1 MSVLEQVQDDA
12 RTAMKARE
20 RDKASALRLVVD
32 ALQQDAKMGKGDEVA
47 VLQRERKKRVEAAEA
62 FEGAGRTEQAAAER
76 FEAELIEGY
85 LPAQL
90 SDEELEGLVAE
101 AVAETGATEQK
112 QMGQVMSAVMPKVA
126 GRADGKRVSAAV
138 RKKLGAELGPPPA
151 DSRQRGGRR
160 ARRLRG
166 LGPARAARPPAGGSP
181 PARQRADPGRR
192 RRATCRRPRQWSTRW
207 SS

>member
-1 MSVLEQVQDDA
+1 MTVLEQVQDDA
-12 RTAMKARE
+12 RSALKARE
-20 RDKASALRLVVD
+20 REKAAALRLIVD
-32 ALQQDAKMGKGDEVA
+32 ALQQDAKLGKGDEIA

-62 FEGAGRTEQAAAER
+62 YAGAGRAEQAASER

-101 AVAETGATEQK
+101 AIAETGATERK

-138 RKKLGAELGPPPA
+138 GKKLG
-151 DSRQRGGRR
+151 S
-160 ARRLRG
+160 
-166 LGPARAARPPAGGSP
+166 
-181 PARQRADPGRR
+181 
-192 RRATCRRPRQWSTRW
+192 
-207 SS
+207 